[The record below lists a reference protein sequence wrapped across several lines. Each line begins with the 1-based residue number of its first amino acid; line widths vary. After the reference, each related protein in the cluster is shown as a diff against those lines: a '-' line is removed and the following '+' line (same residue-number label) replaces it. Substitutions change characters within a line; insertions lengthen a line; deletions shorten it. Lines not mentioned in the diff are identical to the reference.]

1 LGRFLKWTGWAT
13 GRVFELKREALT
25 RGEPLCEVENQIRRF
40 NEALRRMGYAGLARA
55 QGISAIYSYVASKG
69 YTIKRKLVRFDM
81 GTKMELR
88 VPTRC
93 AS

>member
-1 LGRFLKWTGWAT
+1 
-13 GRVFELKREALT
+13 
-25 RGEPLCEVENQIRRF
+25 
-40 NEALRRMGYAGLARA
+40 MGYAGLSRA

-88 VPTRC
+88 VLTSAEVEC
-93 AS
+93 FLQYASTTEKKLMYTV